1 VDFSFSPE
9 QETLAE
15 TVRQFLAAK
24 APEPEVRRAM
34 DSELGYDPA
43 LWARMAGELGLQGLA
58 IPEQYGGAG
67 FSAVELGIVLQE
79 MGRALVCAPFL
90 SSVVFAAH
98 ILQFADDDAAAA
110 QWLPRIV
117 SGELVATVPLARG
130 RQIRASRTDREWRLD
145 GVAEFALDGA
155 QAELLLVPADT
166 IDGPALFAITG
177 PADGLRR
184 ESLYFFDP
192 TRRLA
197 RLSFAGCAARLIGE
211 IGTTATAVEHADDV
225 AAIALAAECVGVAER
240 TLEMATDYAKIRE
253 QFGQPIGSFQAIKH
267 KLANVLLEVE
277 AARSAAWYALWCAA
291 NREEEIPIV
300 APLAL
305 ATCAE
310 TAYLATAENI
320 QVHGG
325 IGYTWEHPAHLYFR
339 RATVSRQLLGDPAE
353 LRERMLQLV
362 HG

>member
-1 VDFSFSPE
+1 
-9 QETLAE
+9 
-15 TVRQFLAAK
+15 
-24 APEPEVRRAM
+24 
-34 DSELGYDPA
+34 
-43 LWARMAGELGLQGLA
+43 
-58 IPEQYGGAG
+58 
-67 FSAVELGIVLQE
+67 
-79 MGRALVCAPFL
+79 
-90 SSVVFAAH
+90 
-98 ILQFADDDAAAA
+98 
-110 QWLPRIV
+110 
-117 SGELVATVPLARG
+117 
-130 RQIRASRTDREWRLD
+130 
-145 GVAEFALDGA
+145 
-155 QAELLLVPADT
+155 
-166 IDGPALFAITG
+166 
-177 PADGLRR
+177 
-184 ESLYFFDP
+184 
-192 TRRLA
+192 
-197 RLSFAGCAARLIGE
+197 
-211 IGTTATAVEHADDV
+211 
-225 AAIALAAECVGVAER
+225 
-240 TLEMATDYAKIRE
+240 MATDYAKIRE